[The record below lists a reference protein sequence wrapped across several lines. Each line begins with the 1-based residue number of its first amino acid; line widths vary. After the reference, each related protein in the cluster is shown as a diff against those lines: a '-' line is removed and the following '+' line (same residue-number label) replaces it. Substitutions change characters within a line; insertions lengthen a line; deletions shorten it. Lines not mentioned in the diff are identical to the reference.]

1 MKKLTSIVTTVTSLS
16 ALSALLMG
24 ISIPISAKDISLPP
38 ETIAWRESA
47 LPGYQKVLQQCMTCH
62 SALYAE
68 YQPTTTTRGYWE
80 AQVKRMK
87 NVFNAPLADADIPL
101 ITDYLVNTYSVERSS
116 PPPKLSAAGSHS
128 VAAAATAS
136 AKTAN
141 VSALL
146 QNNACLS
153 CHAID
158 RKLVGPAYKEVAAK
172 YGNDKDALGKV
183 MASIKNGGSGR
194 WGAVPMPP
202 YARLSPDELGAL
214 AKFVLQ
220 QK

>member
-1 MKKLTSIVTTVTSLS
+1 MKQPSSIITAMS

-24 ISIPISAKDISLPP
+24 IAAPMSAKNISLPP

-47 LPGYQKVLQQCMTCH
+47 LPGYQKVLQECMICH
-62 SALYAE
+62 SAHYAE
-68 YQPTTTTRGYWE
+68 YQPTSTTRGYWE

-87 NVFNAPLADADIPL
+87 TVFNAPVADADIPL
-101 ITDYLVNTYSVERSS
+101 ITDYLFNTYSIERSS
-116 PPPKLSAAGSHS
+116 PPPKLSAAVSHS
-128 VAAAATAS
+128 VPAAA
-136 AKTAN
+136 KTGD
-141 VSALL
+141 VTALL

-158 RKLVGPAYKEVAAK
+158 KKLVGPAYRDVAAK
-172 YGNDKDALGKV
+172 YGNDKDALSKL

-202 YARLSPDELGAL
+202 YGGLSPDELGAL

>member
-1 MKKLTSIVTTVTSLS
+1 MKKLSSVVTTMS
-16 ALSALLMG
+16 ALSALLLG
-24 ISIPISAKDISLPP
+24 ISAPVPAKDITLPP

-62 SALYAE
+62 SAHYAE
-68 YQPTTTTRGYWE
+68 YQPTSTTRGYWE

-87 NVFNAPLADADIPL
+87 NVFNAPVADADIPL
-101 ITDYLVNTYSVERSS
+101 ITDYLFTTYSVERNS
-116 PPPKLSAAGSHS
+116 PPPKLSAAVTHS
-128 VAAAATAS
+128 TPATAK
-136 AKTAN
+136 APD

-158 RKLVGPAYKEVAAK
+158 KKLVGPAYRDVAAK
-172 YGNDKDALGKV
+172 YGNDKDAISKL
-183 MASIKNGGSGR
+183 MASIKNGSSGR

-202 YARLSPDELGAL
+202 FAGLSPDELGAL

>member
-1 MKKLTSIVTTVTSLS
+1 MKKLSSVVTAMS

-24 ISIPISAKDISLPP
+24 IAAPVPAKDITLPP

-62 SALYAE
+62 SAHYAE
-68 YQPTTTTRGYWE
+68 YQPTSTTRGYWE

-101 ITDYLVNTYSVERSS
+101 ITDYLVSTYSVERSS
-116 PPPKLSAAGSHS
+116 PPPKLGAAVTHS
-128 VAAAATAS
+128 TPATAK
-136 AKTAN
+136 AAD

-146 QNNACLS
+146 QNNACLG

-202 YARLSPDELGAL
+202 YAGLSADELGAL